1 MLGWWN
7 DGITRPDSVASFVLD
22 FNSSS
27 ICFHCSCLICTIS
40 KVCAGVR
47 KPIPVL
53 NQILALKEIWLR
65 LVVGAFSEH
74 GIWNCWS
81 CFWCSGAG
89 WNSVRCSSGTLVI
102 WCVVSYI
109 KWPSICSWGCWS
121 WHCWNISLATVLQKN
136 IVCGNWSRIHINA
149 LEVDVVSCGVLDVL
163 ALKDHVLLNHP
174 ISWS

>member
-22 FNSSS
+22 CISSS
-27 ICFHCSCLICTIS
+27 ICFHCSCLIFTTS

-47 KPIPVL
+47 KPSAVL

-65 LVVGAFSEH
+65 LVVGAFSVH
-74 GIWNCWS
+74 VIWNCWN
-81 CFWCSGAG
+81 CFWWSGDG
-89 WNSVRCSSGTLVI
+89 LNSGRTLVI
-102 WCVVSYI
+102 WCVVSCI
-109 KWPSICSWGCWS
+109 ILPSIISRSCWS
-121 WHCWNISLATVLQKN
+121 CHCCNISLATVLQKN

-174 ISWS
+174 IALS

>member
-7 DGITRPDSVASFVLD
+7 ERSIRPDSVASFVLD
-22 FNSSS
+22 FSSSS
-27 ICFHCSCLICTIS
+27 ICFHCSCLISTTS

-47 KPIPVL
+47 KPSAVL

-65 LVVGAFSEH
+65 LVVGAFSVH
-74 GIWNCWS
+74 VICNWWS
-81 CFWCSGAG
+81 CFWFSGDG
-89 WNSVRCSSGTLVI
+89 LSSGRTLVI

-109 KWPSICSWGCWS
+109 IWPFIISHSCWS
-121 WHCWNISLATVLQKN
+121 CHCCDISLATVLQKN
-136 IVCGNWSRIHINA
+136 IVCGNCSRIHINA
-149 LEVDVVSCGVLDVL
+149 LEVDVVSCGGLDVL